1 MEITQ
6 TFAFKD
12 NSGAQHKNPG
22 SALAAFLNDV
32 DDDMAAVESMMESSE
47 R

>member
-12 NSGAQHKNPG
+12 TSGAKHTNAN
-22 SALAAFLNDV
+22 SALAAFLDDV
-32 DDDMAAVESMMESSE
+32 DADVARTNSQLNSE
-47 R
+47 P